1 MDESRKRSNPILFWV
16 ISIVV
21 LVAVVVASV
30 WYVVNY
36 LAPFLAALWDKR
48 F

>member
-1 MDESRKRSNPILFWV
+1 MDESRKRSNPILLWV

-21 LVAVVVASV
+21 LVVVAASM
-30 WYVVNY
+30 WYMASY
-36 LAPFLAALWDKR
+36 LVPFLAALWDKR